1 MKQKQGENFGEL
13 SNDHPI
19 HRRVMKQREEM
30 KMTLGDVYMNDA
42 RVILRAVNRFRK
54 KIKGRRAN
62 KATVYPEGSNDA
74 EQS

>member
-1 MKQKQGENFGEL
+1 
-13 SNDHPI
+13 
-19 HRRVMKQREEM
+19 
-30 KMTLGDVYMNDA
+30 MTLGDVYMNDA

-54 KIKGRRAN
+54 KIKRRRAN

>member
-1 MKQKQGENFGEL
+1 M

-54 KIKGRRAN
+54 KIKRRRAN